1 MMGAAFH
8 IPVSRLFVLF
18 GEMAAHSL
26 VGLVSFTIALRV
38 LYTYSLN
45 ATVFSDRLFAEI
57 SSQSVAWFFYSFN
70 RFFSP
75 KQKFL
80 ILMKSNLLIIF
91 FYASCIELLLIF
103 VC

>member
-45 ATVFSDRLFAEI
+45 ASVFSNRLFAEI
-57 SSQSVAWFFYSFN
+57 SSQSVACFFYSFN
-70 RFFSP
+70 SFFPQS
-75 KQKFL
+75 
-80 ILMKSNLLIIF
+80 KSF
-91 FYASCIELLLIF
+91 
-103 VC
+103 